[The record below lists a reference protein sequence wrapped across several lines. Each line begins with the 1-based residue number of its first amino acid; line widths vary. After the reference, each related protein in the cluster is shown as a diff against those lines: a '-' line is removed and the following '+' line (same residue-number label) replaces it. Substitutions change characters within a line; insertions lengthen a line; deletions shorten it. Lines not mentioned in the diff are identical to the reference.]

1 MISFRR
7 LLAALGIA
15 AIPLLAGCT
24 SSSTMPNPNQNAN
37 STPTPPPI
45 SGTRL
50 YVANSLASG
59 FVQIF
64 APPFSAASNP
74 AVAFQDGTS
83 NDVDDIAFDGSG
95 RLYVSN
101 FAQGQVDVVAPPF
114 TNTSTSTFSIEVHA
128 GPEGIDLD
136 PAGNLYVAART
147 AQNVTI
153 YNAPLS
159 ATSTAATIISA
170 GLSAPV
176 GLKIRNGALYVADTT
191 NGVVAI
197 YNPPFSNA
205 STPAANIPAP
215 DAWGIA
221 FDAAG
226 NLWACARILATCKE
240 FVPPFSNAS
249 APAITVNTVIPAP
262 AAYPAFDSS
271 GNLYVSDGSTHIQV
285 FTAPLSN
292 ASAVAFT
299 FDVHRS
305 NGIRFGP

>member
-1 MISFRR
+1 MVSFQRF
-7 LLAALGIA
+7 LAALGLA
-15 AIPLLAGCT
+15 AIPVFAGCS
-24 SSSTMPNPNQNAN
+24 SSSTTPNPFSNP
-37 STPTPPPI
+37 TTPPTTPPI
-45 SGTRL
+45 AMTRL
-50 YVANSLASG
+50 YVANGFVSG
-59 FVQIF
+59 HVQIF

-74 AVAFQDGTS
+74 AVEFQDGTS
-83 NDVDDIAFDGSG
+83 NDVDDIAFDAAG

-101 FAQGQVDVVAPPF
+101 FAQSQVDVFAPPF
-114 TNTSTSTFSIEVHA
+114 TNTSTSTFSVGVNS

-136 PAGNLYVAART
+136 PGGNLYVANRT
-147 AQNVTI
+147 AKNVTI

-159 ATSTAATIISA
+159 GASTAATTISA
-170 GLSAPV
+170 GLAAPV
-176 GLKIRNGALYVADTT
+176 GLKIRAGTLYVADTT

-205 STPAANIPAP
+205 SAPTVNIPAP
-215 DAWGIA
+215 GAWGIA

-226 NLWACARILATCKE
+226 NLWACARGLAACKE
-240 FVPPFSNAS
+240 FVPPFSNS
-249 APAITVNTVIPAP
+249 STPAITVNTIVPAL

-292 ASAVAFT
+292 ASAPAYQ
-299 FDVHRS
+299 FDTHRS